1 MIISRTPYRVS
12 LFGGGSDYPAW
23 YRKNGGTV
31 LGFAMNRYCY
41 ISVRELPPFFNHKHR
56 IVYSA
61 IEDCNTV
68 EEIKHPAVRGVLTEF
83 PPEKGL
89 EIHHDGDL
97 PARSGL
103 GSSSSFTVG
112 LINALEASHGRM
124 ISKKKLAERTIDI
137 EQNVIKEHVG
147 SQDQIWAAYGGMNRI
162 HFQKDGDFVVSPVLV
177 QPERRKKLTSNL
189 MLFFSGVSR
198 IAAKI
203 AERKIANLDA
213 RHDHIVKMVSMVDDA
228 ESIISSAS
236 GDLSDIGRLLYKS
249 WKLKRELA
257 EGVTNPTV
265 NEIFDEAM
273 AGGALGG
280 KLLGAGGGGFI
291 LFYAEPGAKKE
302 IRRRLSKLIEVD
314 IDVDNAGSQIVVYE
328 PDGLGNKK

>member
-31 LGFAMNRYCY
+31 LGFAINRYCY

-302 IRRRLSKLIEVD
+302 IRRRLSTLIEVD